1 MWMTMWL
8 ACGSEPVESNKVA
21 SQPVEQSTE
30 KTIQKPSEKPVDKPM
45 AQPSKPLMKGTL
57 FFAKSPD
64 CVSDCIAE
72 VTRMVPEWSP
82 QVALDA
88 LYAGPS
94 KKDGGLRLLA
104 CESTGAKV
112 TSIEGGLAKVELQGG
127 CGGCGTTSIYD
138 LIVPTLTAF
147 PEISVVQ
154 LYDANGKSQV
164 DGPTENSRPA
174 CLEP

>member
-1 MWMTMWL
+1 MWIAMWL
-8 ACGSEPVESNKVA
+8 ACGQGPVEPKVVANK
-21 SQPVEQSTE
+21 PVEQRIE
-30 KTIQKPSEKPVDKPM
+30 KTDNKQAEKPVDKPM
-45 AQPSKPLMKGTL
+45 VQPSKSLVKGTL

-94 KKDGGLRLLA
+94 KKNRDLRLLA
-104 CESTGAKV
+104 CESTGAKI
-112 TSIEGGLAKVELQGG
+112 TSIEAGLAKVELQGG

-138 LIVPTLTAF
+138 LIVPTLTVF
-147 PEISVVQ
+147 PEISVVH
-154 LYDANGKSQV
+154 LYDANGKSQI

>member
-1 MWMTMWL
+1 MWIAMWL
-8 ACGSEPVESNKVA
+8 ACGQEPVGSKEVA
-21 SQPVEQSTE
+21 SKPAEQNVEETVNKQA
-30 KTIQKPSEKPVDKPM
+30 DKPM
-45 AQPSKPLMKGTL
+45 AQPSKPLVKGRL

-88 LYAGPS
+88 LYVGPS
-94 KKDGGLRLLA
+94 KKHGNLRLLA

-112 TSIEGGLAKVELQGG
+112 TSIEAGLAKVELQGG

-147 PEISVVQ
+147 PEISVVH
-154 LYDANGKSQV
+154 LYDANGKSQI